1 VKVRLGSILQE
12 FKAKPPAGSNPEV
25 LTLTER
31 NGFVRQADRFNKRL
45 ATEDVSGYKYIELDD
60 FAFNP
65 YLLWAGAI
73 ARNGRFAN
81 GVISPLYPTFRVT
94 PGNYAGY
101 IERLVLSQQ
110 LISAYDN
117 IAFGSVPRRRRS
129 SVKDFL
135 DLEVPP
141 LPPLDEQRRIAAI
154 LDKADEIRTKRR
166 EAIAHLD
173 TLTQSIFH
181 SMFGDDVW
189 SRTTLRDASLRFV
202 GGRNLVGSGA
212 NAHPENKVL
221 KVNAVSGGFFDPDQ
235 TKPLPADYLPPAEH
249 LVATGD
255 LIVTRA
261 SGTKDLIGVA
271 TPVSHVQDNTYL
283 PDKLWKAKMDPGLLC
298 PTFLRFLTK
307 SARYREFV
315 VNSSSGAAGVS
326 NISQAKLLMFEF
338 GLPPL
343 ELQQTFATRVA
354 VVERLKELHRK
365 HLAELNALFAS
376 LQDRAFKGEL

>member
-1 VKVRLGSILQE
+1 MKVRLGSVLEE
-12 FKAKPPAGSNPEV
+12 FKAKPPTGSNPEV

-31 NGFVRQADRFNKRL
+31 NGFVRQADRFTKRL

-101 IERLVLSQQ
+101 VERLVLSQQ

-135 DLEVPP
+135 ALEVPA

-154 LDKADEIRTKRR
+154 LDKADELRTKRR
-166 EAIAHLD
+166 EALTHLD

-181 SMFGDDVW
+181 SMFPKRGW
-189 SRTTLRDASLRFV
+189 TGTTLGAVAEFRYGSSNKSGSNGYECLRIPNVAQRQIDWTEMKLVPVNPAELNRLRLRSGDLLFVRSNGNPDFV
-202 GGRNLVGSGA
+202 GRSAVFEPRNEANVIYASYLIRARFISDSPLMPFFVNAYLGTAEGRDQLRSGA
-212 NAHPENKVL
+212 KTSAGQYNINTQSLGAL
-221 KVNAVSGGFFDPDQ
+221 
-235 TKPLPADYLPPAEH
+235 T
-249 LVATGD
+249 
-255 LIVTRA
+255 I
-261 SGTKDLIGVA
+261 
-271 TPVSHVQDNTYL
+271 PV
-283 PDKLWKAKMDPGLLC
+283 
-298 PTFLRFLTK
+298 
-307 SARYREFV
+307 
-315 VNSSSGAAGVS
+315 
-326 NISQAKLLMFEF
+326 
-338 GLPPL
+338 PPL

-354 VVERLKELHRK
+354 GVERLKELHRK
-365 HLAELNALFAS
+365 HLAELDALFSS
-376 LQDRAFKGEL
+376 LQHRAFKGEL